1 MDHTGSYK
9 VFVAIPF
16 DVATKSMYE
25 SILRHLSDRYG
36 QRLQFL
42 FGTDTV
48 IGPSPDYSEIETFKA
63 QNRDLLEQFYL
74 RIVSSD
80 IIVADLT
87 HNNPNVH
94 VELGIAISLSKN
106 ILRVSGRD
114 LVELASDVR
123 GYVVNKYLDASDL
136 TSKIQS
142 YLDRF
147 LMIKGLPLS
156 EEASRYYKVSYP
168 EGVVIGED
176 TRARPVSWWTPP
188 VFAMRDG
195 EIKVKFKFCWTGADD
210 DWCGVFLR
218 SGQANPWNGG
228 YLVNIRKNGSLEL
241 TVMPTVEILGTR
253 QYNSLE
259 IDNEYTLHVNID
271 GSNLIASLDD
281 DFRDN
286 LAFNDLN
293 IQSPGNVALGC
304 HRSKVVFRECQ
315 SVCRDTIDF
324 TFPRA

>member
-1 MDHTGSYK
+1 MNKTGSYT

-16 DVATKSMYE
+16 DIATKSMYE
-25 SILRHLSDRYG
+25 SILQHLNDRFG
-36 QRLQFL
+36 KRLQFI
-42 FGTDTV
+42 FGTETV
-48 IGPSPDYSEIETFKA
+48 IGPSPDYSNIETFKV
-63 QNRDLLEQFYL
+63 QNRDLLQQFYL

-136 TSKIQS
+136 TLKIQS

-147 LMIKGLPLS
+147 LMIKDLPLS
-156 EEASRYYKVSYP
+156 EQAGQYYKVSYP
-168 EGVVIGED
+168 EETVIGEEGE
-176 TRARPVSWWTPP
+176 AAPYSSWTPS
-188 VFAMRDG
+188 VLAMRDG
-195 EIKVKFKFCWTGADD
+195 EIKVKFKFCWTWSDG

-218 SGQANPWNGG
+218 SGYDNPWSNG

-241 TVMPTVEILGTR
+241 TMMPSVTILARR
-253 QYNSLE
+253 QYNSLQ
-259 IDNEYTLHVNID
+259 IDNEYTLHVKID

-281 DFRDN
+281 DFRDS
-286 LAFNDLN
+286 LVFNDLSM
-293 IQSPGNVALGC
+293 QSPGYVALGC
-304 HRSKVVFRECQ
+304 YRSKVSFRECQ

-324 TFPRA
+324 TFARA

>member
-1 MDHTGSYK
+1 MNKTGSYN

-16 DVATKSMYE
+16 DIATKSMYE
-25 SILRHLSDRYG
+25 SILQDLSDRFG
-36 QRLQFL
+36 KRLQFI
-42 FGTDTV
+42 FGTEIV
-48 IGPSPDYSEIETFKA
+48 IGPSPDYSNIETFKV

-114 LVELASDVR
+114 LVELASDVK
-123 GYVVNKYLDASDL
+123 GYMVNKYLDASDL
-136 TSKIQS
+136 TSKIQN

-147 LMIKGLPLS
+147 LMIKDLPLS
-156 EEASRYYKVSYP
+156 EKAGRYYQVSYP

-176 TRARPVSWWTPP
+176 TGTRAVSSWTPP
-188 VFAMRDG
+188 LFAMRDG
-195 EIKVKFKFCWTGADD
+195 EIKVKFKFLWTGFDH
-210 DWCGVFLR
+210 DWCGVSLR

-241 TVMPTVEILGTR
+241 TMMPTVAILRTR
-253 QYNSLE
+253 QYNPLE
-259 IDNEYTLHVNID
+259 IDKEYTLHVKID

-281 DFRDN
+281 DFRDS
-286 LAFNDLN
+286 LVLNDLN
-293 IQSPGNVALGC
+293 IQSPGNVVLGC
-304 HRSKVVFRECQ
+304 HRSKVGFRECQ

-324 TFPRA
+324 TFVRA